1 MNKLLSVII
10 PVYNRED
17 KILNAL
23 NSIPNR
29 EDIEIIVIDD
39 CSSDN
44 TVKVLKQFN
53 NIIIIEL
60 NENCGPGNA
69 RNKGLDIATGKFITF
84 LDSDDWFNTDNLIK
98 AINLLEEDQFDIY
111 WFNNKKLSG
120 ANWKGSDDK
129 FVFQGA
135 IVRSEII
142 GDLRYETSYW
152 GEERNFVEQIKLKTN
167 KHLDNNYDIYV
178 YNYRQGNKNKEVDT
192 LTYKHLKENN
202 WKW

>member
-1 MNKLLSVII
+1 MSKLLSVII

-60 NENCGPGNA
+60 NKNCGPGNA
-69 RNKGLDIATGKFITF
+69 RNKGLDIATGRFITF

-111 WFNNKKLSG
+111 WFKNKKLSG

-135 IVRSEII
+135 IVRAKII

-167 KHLDNNYDIYV
+167 KQLDNSYDIYV